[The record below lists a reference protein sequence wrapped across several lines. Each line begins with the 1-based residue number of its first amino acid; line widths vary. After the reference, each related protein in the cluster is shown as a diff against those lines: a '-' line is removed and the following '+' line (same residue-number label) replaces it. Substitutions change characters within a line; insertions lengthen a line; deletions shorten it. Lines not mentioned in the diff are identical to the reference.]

1 MDNSKSMTDRN
12 AVQPA
17 LNSLAMI
24 WNALQQLEVGQ
35 VGVFGF
41 DMEPKLLHSLDS
53 PLTESAGAALLQS
66 LSFDRKPIQEAG
78 ETYASNSS
86 DFALLLDQALGYL
99 DDCKASSSRS
109 GSNLELQQASDAAVR
124 MSSDDD
130 AHVDLWAD
138 GDFLISCCSS
148 ANIVSL
154 FIFHFDTCD
163 VVHLLF
169 LLILLIQL
177 PFIISDGRCRHDQKK
192 RVRCPK
198 PNHEQFY
205 RLHSIKIL
213 RKQSDKVQ
221 IFVRSAL

>member
-1 MDNSKSMTDRN
+1 MTDRN

-109 GSNLELQQASDAAVR
+109 GSNLELQQASEAAVR

-148 ANIVSL
+148 ANIVTLSF
-154 FIFHFDTCD
+154 FISTYMMSFTYCF
-163 VVHLLF
+163 F
-169 LLILLIQL
+169 S
-177 PFIISDGRCRHDQKK
+177 FSSFFS
-192 RVRCPK
+192 
-198 PNHEQFY
+198 FY
-205 RLHSIKIL
+205 S
-213 RKQSDKVQ
+213 S
-221 IFVRSAL
+221 